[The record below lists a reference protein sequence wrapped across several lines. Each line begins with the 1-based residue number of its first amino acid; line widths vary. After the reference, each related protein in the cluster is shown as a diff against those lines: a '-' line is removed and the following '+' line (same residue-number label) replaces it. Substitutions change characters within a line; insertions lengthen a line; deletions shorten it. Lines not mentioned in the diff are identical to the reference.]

1 MFLNKFVRKPSSG
14 NYIREVDAL
23 RFFAILPVLLLHLNT
38 SFFRNFDTVFFEGLE
53 FSILN
58 YGGWGVELFFS
69 ISGFVISLPF
79 FIKIKSNNYNIFTKN
94 YFIKRFKRIEP
105 PFIISLLLI
114 YATSLFTNRLNFY
127 DSIDNFIVTLFY
139 SHKFI
144 YTEWSTINPVTW
156 SLETEIQFYLIIPL
170 IFLVF
175 VRINKLY
182 VYILTSLI
190 FVISIYL
197 SISGLLAPHLDMSIL
212 NYAHLFII
220 GIYISYLY
228 CYKRHYF
235 KKSYFFDVMFI
246 ISFILIYASK
256 ILNLILLLDIGIFL
270 LFISIFNSRI
280 FNKLF
285 CKNLFVI
292 IGGMCYS
299 IYLLHYAL
307 IHFSNIVLKF
317 FQIENYIIVNLLSII
332 FVFLISSVFYL
343 YVEKPFMSNNKNF
356 TK

>member
-1 MFLNKFVRKPSSG
+1 MFVKKFLRSPSSG

-23 RFFAILPVLLLHLNT
+23 RFFAILPVLLLHANT
-38 SFFRNFDTVFFEGLE
+38 SFFRNFETDFFEGLE

-79 FIKIKSNNYNIFTKN
+79 FIKTQSNNYSFFTKN
-94 YFIKRFKRIEP
+94 YFIRRFKRIEP

-114 YATSLFTNRLNFY
+114 YVTSLFTNRLNFY
-127 DSIDNFIVTLFY
+127 DSIDNFMATLFY
-139 SHKFI
+139 VHKFI

-175 VRINKLY
+175 VRIKKVY
-182 VYILTSLI
+182 IYILTSLI

-197 SISGLLAPHLDMSIL
+197 SKSGLLAPYLDMSIF
-212 NYAHLFII
+212 NYMHLFIV

-228 CYKRHYF
+228 CYKKQYF
-235 KKSYFFDVMFI
+235 KKSYFFDVIFI

-256 ILNLILLLDIGIFL
+256 MLNLILLLDIGIFL
-270 LFISIFNSRI
+270 LFISIFNSKI
-280 FNKLF
+280 FNNLF
-285 CKNLFVI
+285 CKNIFVI

-307 IHFSNIVLKF
+307 IHLSNIVLKF
-317 FQIENYIIVNLLSII
+317 FQIENYIIVNMLSII
-332 FVFLISSVFYL
+332 IVFLFSSVFYL
-343 YVEKPFMSNNKNF
+343 FVERPFMNLNKKSSN
-356 TK
+356 